1 MTSKHTTA
9 EWQRTARLIR
19 AQVKRA
25 WATGQEVL
33 CWRCGRPI
41 HEDEPFDV
49 GHLDPFGGEAP
60 DNAAPEHRTENR
72 RAGGR
77 MGARITNAAR
87 GAATFIKPPWL
98 R

>member
-1 MTSKHTTA
+1 MTGKHTTP

-25 WATGQEVL
+25 WATGHEVT
-33 CWRCGRPI
+33 CWRCGGLIP
-41 HEDEPFDV
+41 EDAPFDV
-49 GHLDPFGGEAP
+49 GHLDPFGGESP
-60 DNAAPEHRTENR
+60 DNAAPEHRGENR

-87 GAATFIKPPWL
+87 GAATFVRPPWL
-98 R
+98 S